1 VTLDVAA
8 ATPEKDAGFLT
19 VFRQRD
25 VRSLALSRAS
35 AKLSLAVIAYGSMVY
50 LAANGGSQLE
60 ISLVSAS
67 TYLSAVLFG
76 VQGGALADSL
86 SKRMAIAS
94 GYIVLALLSIF
105 VPIMF
110 GTGVMQLIAMMF
122 IASALMQII
131 SPSLKAI
138 VAIVASPNE
147 MAIVSVSVSIA
158 GSIAS
163 AVGSAIVAPVLIKW
177 TSIEVV
183 FYVAAAIMLFGAYR
197 ALKLPAVEKGSK
209 MREAVTSIDWRP
221 VAISPRYAAQWF
233 INNRSISTLVL
244 IGAMVVA
251 IFEAFNTLIPVY
263 VRDVLDANPTNAVY
277 IFAPA
282 GIGFLIGMFATPK
295 LIKLIGARSL
305 AVTSVLIMAVSMIL
319 FGLVDIVAPVLA
331 PFSPLRLGEWAFGV
345 SINDKVLAASLIA
358 LPANFG
364 STAAGAS
371 VQNYINARVP
381 IEQQGATFGLQE
393 VQENLFTLML
403 VLLLGIVSTL
413 TGPRAVF
420 VAAPFVVIALVLG
433 LIRYSHRTMG
443 AGPVTHREAWDE
455 LMNRE
460 DPSEPPTTRP

>member
-1 VTLDVAA
+1 LTLDVSA
-8 ATPEKDAGFLT
+8 ATPEKDASFLS
-19 VFRQRD
+19 VFKNRD

-35 AKLSLAVIAYGSMVY
+35 AKLSLSVIAYGSMVY

-86 SKRMAIAS
+86 SKRLAIAS
-94 GYIVLALLSIF
+94 GYIVLAIISILVPLF
-105 VPIMF
+105 V
-110 GTGVMQLIAMMF
+110 GTGVVELIAMMF

-131 SPSLKAI
+131 SPSLKAV
-138 VAIVASPNE
+138 VAIVSSPNE

-163 AVGSAIVAPVLIKW
+163 AVGSAIVAPMLIKW

-183 FYVAAAIMLFGAYR
+183 FFVAAAVMLFGAYR
-197 ALKLPAVEKGSK
+197 ALKLPAVEQGS
-209 MREAVTSIDWRP
+209 RVRDAVTSIDWRP
-221 VAISPRYAAQWF
+221 VAISPRFAAQWF
-233 INNRSISTLVL
+233 ISNRAISTLVL

-263 VRDVLDANPTNAVY
+263 VRDVLDANPTNSVY

-282 GIGFLIGMFATPK
+282 GIGFLIGMFMTPR
-295 LIKLIGARSL
+295 LIKTMGARSL
-305 AVTSVLIMAVSMIL
+305 AVTSVLIMAVAMVL
-319 FGLVDIVAPVLA
+319 FGLIDVVAPVLA
-331 PFSPLRLGEWAFGV
+331 PFSPLRILGWAFGV
-345 SINDKVLAASLIA
+345 SINDKVLAASFIA

-381 IEQQGATFGLQE
+381 IEKQGATFGIQE

-403 VLLLGIVSTL
+403 VLLLGLVSSF
-413 TGPRAVF
+413 TGPKTVF
-420 VAAPFVVIALVLG
+420 IAAPFLVIALVIG
-433 LIRYSHRTMG
+433 LIRYSHSTLG
-443 AGPVTHREAWDE
+443 EGPVTNRQAWDE
-455 LMNRE
+455 LMNRQ
-460 DPSEPPTTRP
+460 EPDETNK